1 MAVLRHRHRAEITR
15 GATFA
20 HVFTWKNSAGT
31 AVDVTGYTAE
41 FTIDNRDG
49 TEAVQVTSA
58 SGAITL
64 GGTAGTITSTLTA
77 VQTAA
82 LTHAAAHGG
91 MYSLVLTSSG
101 GAIVPV
107 ASGPVAILEVP
118 GL

>member
-1 MAVLRHRHRAEITR
+1 MAGRYDIGCDQ
-15 GATFA
+15 GATFRR
-20 HVFTWKNSAGT
+20 VFTWKNSAGT

-91 MYSLVLTSSG
+91 RYSLVLTSSG